1 MSIPRQGPGSW
12 WQLPGPHQL
21 VEAVADDLDQG
32 KCVVVRLPQHL
43 PTGFYEA
50 VTHHL
55 QWQSGRGQRWLRLPG
70 SQVGEASEEKILEWL
85 YERIGLEADE
95 YIADKSMAHLCGQ
108 HAFQGNRF
116 LLEQLSAEAA
126 AGWGRFLAEYQYAL
140 NDQSYVGRSTFLL
153 ILEGAATTPVPL
165 PNTNLAVHNYGPQV
179 GTDDIRLLLRFAQ
192 IRIGQAEPA
201 LKCELRQSIVAALAS
216 ADPVLA
222 HQLISR
228 PFAELLQPTG
238 FLADYASRR
247 GWQVGSA
254 ALPLPAPPL
263 ALCQE
268 LWATGGWTHNVDR
281 PCVHSALLALHG
293 RTDLLTSR
301 IWEGQLAVLLPF
313 IERKRQ
319 IILDRYRHDLLQLL
333 PHTKMLGPHRTVR
346 VFEITELE
354 LGDLYFLRT
363 KPELQRHGYHLAQE
377 LRLLRNCR
385 VDLAHQRIV
394 DEATI
399 DGLLALI

>member
-1 MSIPRQGPGSW
+1 MSILLQGPGSW

-43 PTGFYEA
+43 PNGFYEA

-70 SQVGEASEEKILEWL
+70 SLVGEASEERILAWL
-85 YERIGLEADE
+85 YERVGLEADE
-95 YIADKSMAHLCGQ
+95 YIADKSIAHLCGQ
-108 HAFQGNRF
+108 PAFQGNRF
-116 LLEQLSAEAA
+116 VLEQLSVEAA

-140 NDQSYVGRSTFLL
+140 NDQSYVGRSTFFL
-153 ILEGAATTPVPL
+153 ILEGAVTTPVPSA
-165 PNTNLAVHNYGPQV
+165 NTNLAVHTYGPQV
-179 GTDDIRLLLRFAQ
+179 GTDDIRLLLRFVHLGF
-192 IRIGQAEPA
+192 GQAEPA

-222 HQLISR
+222 HQLVSR
-228 PFAELLQPTG
+228 PFAELLQPAG

-247 GWQVGSA
+247 SWQVGPV

-263 ALCQE
+263 ALCQQ
-268 LWATGGWTHNVDR
+268 LWTTGGWVHNADR

-293 RTDLLTSR
+293 RSDLLASR
-301 IWEGQLAVLLPF
+301 IWEGQLTVLLPF

-319 IILDRYRHDLLQLL
+319 VLLDRYKDDLLRLL
-333 PHTKMLGPHRTVR
+333 PHTKLLGPHKTVE
-346 VFEITELE
+346 VQEIAELE

-363 KPELQRHGYHLAQE
+363 KPELRRHGYHLSQE
-377 LRLLRNCR
+377 LYLLWKCR
-385 VDLAHQRIV
+385 VELAHQRVV
-394 DEATI
+394 DEVTI
-399 DGLLALI
+399 DELLALN